1 MIESS
6 DYTIYV
12 LIHNTS
18 ANMPYR
24 FLLRSQFVRFF
35 FHLSCWSYRRLLR
48 KKINGNIIRPHSNN
62 NGIFTVQINCIDW
75 RRIFFVRLVS
85 FSFCVCV
92 DYLHSFAMYY
102 SGAVA
107 FRWPFHPL
115 YFRSFR
121 RIQQQYTENVHHYR
135 FRSVIIANVLENYDS
150 ILYDALQMFDV
161 SPSPSFK
168 WNQCLHTKHHAGAEH
183 TYTHTLITIG

>member
-1 MIESS
+1 
-6 DYTIYV
+6 
-12 LIHNTS
+12 
-18 ANMPYR
+18 
-24 FLLRSQFVRFF
+24 
-35 FHLSCWSYRRLLR
+35 
-48 KKINGNIIRPHSNN
+48 
-62 NGIFTVQINCIDW
+62 
-75 RRIFFVRLVS
+75 
-85 FSFCVCV
+85 
-92 DYLHSFAMYY
+92 MYY

-168 WNQCLHTKHHAGAEH
+168 WNQCLDMKHHAGAEH
-183 TYTHTLITIG
+183 TYTHTDYNRLEVVMKSLEFICIYSAIGPYRAYNLFPGHVLLIFTVPSM